1 MVGLRK
7 IDEAT
12 EQLIILN
19 EQLEIQKIVVAEKTL
34 ACEIILQEISEGKN
48 TINSKICLNIILHL
62 YIIMIATHFDS
73 MTFYLYC

>member
-19 EQLEIQKIVVAEKTL
+19 EQLEIQKVVVAEKTL
-34 ACEIILQEISEGKN
+34 ACEIILQEISEGNKIIN
-48 TINSKICLNIILHL
+48 TKI
-62 YIIMIATHFDS
+62 
-73 MTFYLYC
+73 

>member
-19 EQLEIQKIVVAEKTL
+19 EQLEIQKVVVAEKTL
-34 ACEIILQEISEGKN
+34 ACEIILQEISEGN
-48 TINSKICLNIILHL
+48 VETNINGFFLNIVTSTYKFLSTTL
-62 YIIMIATHFDS
+62 C
-73 MTFYLYC
+73 LYC